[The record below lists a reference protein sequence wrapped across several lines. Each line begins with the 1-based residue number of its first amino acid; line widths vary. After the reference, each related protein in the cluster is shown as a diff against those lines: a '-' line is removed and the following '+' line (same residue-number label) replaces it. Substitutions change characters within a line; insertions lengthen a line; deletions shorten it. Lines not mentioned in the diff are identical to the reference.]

1 MTSAKEVVFKPLFDN
16 NPIALQI
23 LGVCSALAVTT
34 QLSVTLVMCIAL
46 TSVTAFSNLFISM
59 IRNYMPSSI
68 RIIVQ
73 MTIIASLVIAVDQFL
88 QAFAYEISK
97 SLSVFVGLII
107 TNCIVM
113 GRAEAF
119 AMKNQIGR
127 ASCRERV

>member
-59 IRNYMPSSI
+59 IRNYMPLEHPDH
-68 RIIVQ
+68 R
-73 MTIIASLVIAVDQFL
+73 ADDDH
-88 QAFAYEISK
+88 
-97 SLSVFVGLII
+97 SVTGYCGRSVSAGL
-107 TNCIVM
+107 CL
-113 GRAEAF
+113 
-119 AMKNQIGR
+119 
-127 ASCRERV
+127 